1 MIFIHKLVQT
11 LNTKADVLVKLVGPK
26 LRTKTGAA
34 SISTAV
40 ALALLYTAIKKY
52 LRPPKE
58 LRHLATV
65 PYFDFLSYAFRDE
78 LFENYSKDKVMPL
91 FKKGAN
97 GVYVVGWLNALMRSF
112 THSTDIETQCDRLEC
127 WACESSYRKACL
139 VEARYMIYPMW
150 RHTLLNYKI
159 ETTFPKATMDLGAS
173 GTLIHQFLGGP
184 SMVFLSGADWK
195 RHKKVGSLKCISI

>member
-1 MIFIHKLVQT
+1 MIFINKLIQT

-26 LRTKTGAA
+26 LRTKAGVA

-52 LRPPKE
+52 MRPPKQ

-97 GVYVVGWLNALMRSF
+97 GVYVVSDLVLVMRSF
-112 THSTDIETQCDRLEC
+112 T
-127 WACESSYRKACL
+127 
-139 VEARYMIYPMW
+139 
-150 RHTLLNYKI
+150 
-159 ETTFPKATMDLGAS
+159 
-173 GTLIHQFLGGP
+173 
-184 SMVFLSGADWK
+184 
-195 RHKKVGSLKCISI
+195 

>member
-97 GVYVVGWLNALMRSF
+97 GVYVVG
-112 THSTDIETQCDRLEC
+112 
-127 WACESSYRKACL
+127 
-139 VEARYMIYPMW
+139 
-150 RHTLLNYKI
+150 
-159 ETTFPKATMDLGAS
+159 
-173 GTLIHQFLGGP
+173 
-184 SMVFLSGADWK
+184 
-195 RHKKVGSLKCISI
+195 